1 LRFILDANILISA
14 LIKDSITRRI
24 IIDSFFDFFTPEY
37 TFEEIEKHLVYISRK
52 NSLTIKENKEIIEI
66 LSNYINVVEIDY
78 YIFHID
84 EAYNIIGNIDER
96 DVPYIALA
104 LAIKNNGIWTDDDHF
119 QQQNKV
125 KIWKTKDMIEKFN
138 W

>member
-1 LRFILDANILISA
+1 MRFILDANILISA
-14 LIKDSITRRI
+14 LIKNSITRRI
-24 IIDSFFDFFTPEY
+24 IIDSFFNFFTPEY
-37 TFEEIEKHLVYISRK
+37 TFEEIEKYLGYISKK